1 MFRNL
6 KDKTKVILTDC
17 AYNDIFLSMLMSM
30 FDYKNLPF
38 KKMLIEG
45 LLLTTGK
52 VGIYKEDDKLYCG
65 WCMFSGDINEYGFGS
80 DVTVMTLSN
89 KQKFF
94 PKWEESKDV
103 VIIFNDN
110 IGAPDLNI
118 DRISKYLSDVD
129 KSIENAIINTRS
141 NKIYRAKDE
150 KEKKAI
156 ESAIESNKDG
166 KPSAIVSSNILN
178 DMLSAESK
186 DQIVV
191 DLTDPTQVDKIQYLC
206 NLHTTIL
213 RRMQT
218 IYGMM
223 TAGTD
228 KIAQQSVS
236 EINNGSSF
244 SFIIPIDRLEE
255 RKKGIEK
262 VNELFNTNISVDFG
276 ETMKREYEKH
286 MSQREYNTEDI
297 TEENTED
304 ITEDTEVIENKE
316 DNEDDIK

>member
-1 MFRNL
+1 MFRDL

-17 AYNDIFLSMLMSM
+17 AYNDLFLSMLMSM
-30 FDYKNLPF
+30 FEYKNLPF

-52 VGIYKEDDKLYCG
+52 VGIYKEDDNLYCG

-80 DVTVMTLSN
+80 DVTIMTLSN
-89 KQKFF
+89 KQNFF

-110 IGAPDLNI
+110 IGMP

-129 KSIENAIINTRS
+129 KSIENAILNTRS

-166 KPSAIVSSNILN
+166 RPSAIISSNILN
-178 DMLSAESK
+178 DMLSEAKE
-186 DQIVV
+186 QIVV

-228 KIAQQSVS
+228 KIAQQSVT

-244 SFIIPIDRLEE
+244 SFIVPLDRLEE

-276 ETMKREYEKH
+276 EAMKREYEKH
-286 MSQREYNTEDI
+286 MI
-297 TEENTED
+297 TQ
-304 ITEDTEVIENKE
+304 EVI
-316 DNEDDIK
+316 

>member
-1 MFRNL
+1 MFRDL

-17 AYNDIFLSMLMSM
+17 AYNDLFLSMLMSM
-30 FDYKNLPF
+30 FEYKNLPF

-52 VGIYKEDDKLYCG
+52 VGIYKEDDNLYCG

-80 DVTVMTLSN
+80 DVTIMTLSN

-110 IGAPDLNI
+110 IGMPDLNI

-129 KSIENAIINTRS
+129 KSIENAILNTRS
-141 NKIYRAKDE
+141 TKIYRAKDE

-156 ESAIESNKDG
+156 ETAIESNKDG
-166 KPSAIVSSNILN
+166 RPSAIISSNILN
-178 DMLSAESK
+178 DMLSSEAKE
-186 DQIVV
+186 QIVV

-244 SFIIPIDRLEE
+244 SFIVPLDRLEE

-276 ETMKREYEKH
+276 EAMQREYEKH
-286 MSQREYNTEDI
+286 MTQREE
-297 TEENTED
+297 TED
-304 ITEDTEVIENKE
+304 ITEDNTVDIIENKE
-316 DNEDDIK
+316 DNNNDIE

>member
-1 MFRNL
+1 
-6 KDKTKVILTDC
+6 
-17 AYNDIFLSMLMSM
+17 
-30 FDYKNLPF
+30 
-38 KKMLIEG
+38 
-45 LLLTTGK
+45 
-52 VGIYKEDDKLYCG
+52 
-65 WCMFSGDINEYGFGS
+65 
-80 DVTVMTLSN
+80 MTLSN
-89 KQKFF
+89 KQNFF

-110 IGAPDLNI
+110 IGMPDLNI

-129 KSIENAIINTRS
+129 KSIENAILNTRS

-166 KPSAIVSSNILN
+166 RPSAIISSNILN
-178 DMLSAESK
+178 DMLSEAKE
-186 DQIVV
+186 QIVV

-228 KIAQQSVS
+228 KIAQQSVT

-244 SFIIPIDRLEE
+244 SFIVPLDRLEE

-276 ETMKREYEKH
+276 EAMKREYEKH
-286 MSQREYNTEDI
+286 MI
-297 TEENTED
+297 TQ
-304 ITEDTEVIENKE
+304 EVI
-316 DNEDDIK
+316 

>member
-1 MFRNL
+1 MFRDL

-17 AYNDIFLSMLMSM
+17 AYNDLFLSMLMSM
-30 FDYKNLPF
+30 FEYKNLPF

-80 DVTVMTLSN
+80 DVTIMTLSN

-110 IGAPDLNI
+110 IGMPDLNI

-129 KSIENAIINTRS
+129 KSIENAILNTRS

-156 ESAIESNKDG
+156 ETAIESNKDG
-166 KPSAIVSSNILN
+166 RPSAIISSNILN
-178 DMLSAESK
+178 DMLSSEAKE
-186 DQIVV
+186 QIVV

-244 SFIIPIDRLEE
+244 SFIIPLDRLEE

-276 ETMKREYEKH
+276 EAMKREYEKH
-286 MSQREYNTEDI
+286 MLQREDNTD
-297 TEENTED
+297 D
-304 ITEDTEVIENKE
+304 ITEDNTVDIIENKE
-316 DNEDDIK
+316 DNNNDIE

>member
-1 MFRNL
+1 MFRDL

-17 AYNDIFLSMLMSM
+17 AYNDLFLSMLMSM
-30 FDYKNLPF
+30 FEYKNLPF

-52 VGIYKEDDKLYCG
+52 VGIYKEDDNLYCG

-80 DVTVMTLSN
+80 DVTIMTLSN

-110 IGAPDLNI
+110 IGMPDLNI

-129 KSIENAIINTRS
+129 KSIENAILNTRS
-141 NKIYRAKDE
+141 TKIYRAKDE

-156 ESAIESNKDG
+156 ETAIESNKDG
-166 KPSAIVSSNILN
+166 RPSAIISSNILN
-178 DMLSAESK
+178 DMLSSEAKE
-186 DQIVV
+186 QIVV

-244 SFIIPIDRLEE
+244 SFIVPLDRLVE

-276 ETMKREYEKH
+276 EAMQREYEKH
-286 MSQREYNTEDI
+286 MTEREE
-297 TEENTED
+297 TED
-304 ITEDTEVIENKE
+304 ITEDNTVDIIENKE
-316 DNEDDIK
+316 DNNNDIE

>member
-6 KDKTKVILTDC
+6 KDKTKVQLTDC

-30 FDYKNLPF
+30 FEYKNLPF

-94 PKWEESKDV
+94 PKWEETKDV
-103 VIIFNDN
+103 VVIFNDN
-110 IGAPDLNI
+110 IGMPDLNI

-129 KSIENAIINTRS
+129 KSIENAILNTRS

-156 ESAIESNKDG
+156 ETAIESNKDG
-166 KPSAIVSSNILN
+166 RPSAIISSNILN
-178 DMLSAESK
+178 DMLSSEAKE
-186 DQIVV
+186 QIVV

-228 KIAQQSVS
+228 KIAQQSVT

-244 SFIIPIDRLEE
+244 SFIVPLDRLEE

-276 ETMKREYEKH
+276 EAMRREYKKH
-286 MSQREYNTEDI
+286 MEQREVIENNTED
-297 TEENTED
+297 NTDD
-304 ITEDTEVIENKE
+304 ITEDNT
-316 DNEDDIK
+316 DDII

>member
-1 MFRNL
+1 MFRDL
-6 KDKTKVILTDC
+6 KDKTKVVLTDC

-38 KKMLIEG
+38 RKMLIEG

-80 DVTVMTLSN
+80 DVTIMTLSN

-103 VIIFNDN
+103 VVIFNDN
-110 IGAPDLNI
+110 IGMPDLNI

-129 KSIENAIINTRS
+129 KSIENAILNTRS
-141 NKIYRAKDE
+141 TKIYRAKDE

-166 KPSAIVSSNILN
+166 RPSAIISSNILN
-178 DMLSAESK
+178 DMLSSEAKE
-186 DQIVV
+186 QIVV

-244 SFIIPIDRLEE
+244 SFIVPVDRLEE

-276 ETMKREYEKH
+276 EAMQREYEKH
-286 MSQREYNTEDI
+286 MVQMEVIEDNTD
-297 TEENTED
+297 D
-304 ITEDTEVIENKE
+304 ITEDNTTDDIIENKG
-316 DNEDDIK
+316 DNNDDIE

>member
-1 MFRNL
+1 MFRDL

-17 AYNDIFLSMLMSM
+17 AYNDLFLSMLMSM
-30 FDYKNLPF
+30 FEYKNLPF

-80 DVTVMTLSN
+80 DVTIMTLSN

-110 IGAPDLNI
+110 IGMPDLNI

-129 KSIENAIINTRS
+129 KSIENAILNTRS

-166 KPSAIVSSNILN
+166 RPSAIISSNILN
-178 DMLSAESK
+178 DMLSSEAKE
-186 DQIVV
+186 QIVV

-228 KIAQQSVS
+228 KIAQQSVT

-244 SFIIPIDRLEE
+244 SFIIPLDRLEE

-276 ETMKREYEKH
+276 KAMKREYEKH
-286 MSQREYNTEDI
+286 MLQREVIEDNTDDI
-297 TEENTED
+297 
-304 ITEDTEVIENKE
+304 IENKE
-316 DNEDDIK
+316 DNNNDIE